1 MARPKKSTKKVTKSK
16 ASARKKSKPVKD
28 LSQTHGQ
35 VEENTPTTLDQI
47 WGDDG
52 TSRYGGVNEE
62 AYRHQIDGMNRTDL
76 QMHASKIGLIPVDSR
91 DQLTKRLMREYRKHH
106 NHYVQPPSTTDM
118 AGTDIPEDVLK
129 ILREGR

>member
-1 MARPKKSTKKVTKSK
+1 MARSKKSTKKVTKSK
-16 ASARKKSKPVKD
+16 ASARKKSKPVED
-28 LSQTHGQ
+28 LSQTHGHIEQ
-35 VEENTPTTLDQI
+35 NAPTTLDQI

-52 TSRYGGVNEE
+52 TSRYAGVNEGT
-62 AYRHQIDGMNRTDL
+62 YKNQLDGMNRTDL

-91 DQLTKRLMREYRKHH
+91 DQLMKRLIREYRKHH
-106 NHYVQPPSTTDM
+106 NQYIQPPQVDV